1 MGNQKFF
8 NKNLKYTNM
17 NNVEA
22 NDLIIKTIFCLQ
34 MQTDVENVSGSHMCF
49 DLEKRQCQ
57 KYTLNSA
64 GG

>member
-1 MGNQKFF
+1 MKQKLTQHGKSKIF

-34 MQTDVENVSGSHMCF
+34 MQTDVENVS
-49 DLEKRQCQ
+49 
-57 KYTLNSA
+57 
-64 GG
+64 